1 MGNIY
6 NWSQGVYNAYFDD
19 LLIKI
24 QKSLKE
30 VQLKQKKNFKMSMII
45 PFNFIWKH
53 SQETNIIKL
62 FMQILFEKKEHNME
76 CMYICFKKLT

>member
-1 MGNIY
+1 MRNWLFKKNPNMGNIY

-30 VQLKQKKNFKMSMII
+30 VQLK
-45 PFNFIWKH
+45 
-53 SQETNIIKL
+53 
-62 FMQILFEKKEHNME
+62 
-76 CMYICFKKLT
+76 

>member
-6 NWSQGVYNAYFDD
+6 NWSQCVCNAYFDD

-30 VQLKQKKNFKMSMII
+30 VQLKWKKKLKMSMITRDQ
-45 PFNFIWKH
+45 FSFG
-53 SQETNIIKL
+53 NIHRKRI
-62 FMQILFEKKEHNME
+62 
-76 CMYICFKKLT
+76 